1 MTNVEL
7 NKLSVAELRELRN
20 RVTEMLQ
27 LKMQLEGKLNK
38 DTLQVGMTVRYIGG
52 KNKIKNETFVI
63 EKIKSVNALC
73 KSNVTGTKWNINL
86 ANIEQC
92 NRDCDLPDSTTK
104 NEINLD
110 LLGSLKNFKE
120 RNPEG
125 FQA

>member
-1 MTNVEL
+1 MTNSEL
-7 NKLSVAELRELRN
+7 NKMSVAELRELRN
-20 RVTEMLQ
+20 RVTEMFQ

-38 DTLQVGMTVRYIGG
+38 DTLQIGMTVRYIGG

-104 NEINLD
+104 NEIDLD
-110 LLGSLKNFKE
+110 LLSMIKDNYE
-120 RNPEG
+120 PEG

>member
-7 NKLSVAELRELRN
+7 NKLSVTELRELRN

-73 KSNVTGTKWNINL
+73 KSNTTGTKWNINL

-92 NRDCDLPDSTTK
+92 NRDSDLSDSLVK

-110 LLGSLKNFKE
+110 LLSMLKNE

-125 FQA
+125 FQK

>member
-92 NRDCDLPDSTTK
+92 NRDSDLPDSLVK

-110 LLGSLKNFKE
+110 LLSMLKNE

-125 FQA
+125 FQK

>member
-38 DTLQVGMTVRYIGG
+38 DTLQIGMTVRYIGG

-92 NRDCDLPDSTTK
+92 NHDSDLPDSLVK

-110 LLGSLKNFKE
+110 LLSMLKNE

-125 FQA
+125 FQK

>member
-20 RVTEMLQ
+20 RVAEMLQ

-38 DTLQVGMTVRYIGG
+38 DTLQIGMTVRYIGG

-92 NRDCDLPDSTTK
+92 NRDSDLPDSLVK

-110 LLGSLKNFKE
+110 LLNMLKNE

-125 FQA
+125 FQK

>member
-38 DTLQVGMTVRYIGG
+38 DTLQIGMTVRYIGG

-92 NRDCDLPDSTTK
+92 NRDSNLPDSCVK
-104 NEINLD
+104 NEIDLD
-110 LLGSLKNFKE
+110 LLSMLKNE

>member
-7 NKLSVAELRELRN
+7 NKLSVSELRELRN
-20 RVTEMLQ
+20 RVAEMLQ

-38 DTLQVGMTVRYIGG
+38 DTLQIGMTVRYIGG

-92 NRDCDLPDSTTK
+92 SPDCDSPDSTTK

-120 RNPEG
+120 LNPEG

>member
-92 NRDCDLPDSTTK
+92 SKDIDLPDSCVK

-110 LLGSLKNFKE
+110 LLGSLKNYKE